1 LRRQRAGRLG
11 DRGDRGRSRGE
22 RRRPPRCRR
31 PGPRLG
37 LAGLR
42 PPGRRRAGGP
52 RCQPEP
58 ARHRGRDRSAVA
70 DLAAQLDVGQGRAGR
85 ARRRHEVNKALFTS
99 LGGRPMLWAADQGG
113 AGHGMIALRG
123 RPVRRWGAVAA
134 LAAVVTAA
142 AGCSSHLSTAE
153 LEASNRSA
161 ALEIVRSA
169 RPGTPDGGAVG
180 PAGAGA
186 TAESGG
192 AAPAS
197 PGGSAAV
204 PEGPAAGGSS
214 GTGAAVALRAG
225 GTTAP
230 VTGAAGSGGAGAGP
244 AGRATSGA
252 RNGAGPNGGGP
263 NGAGANGA
271 GANGAGPN
279 GGGANGA
286 GPGGTAGALPGGGV
300 AGAAPREVVL
310 VSVGTGSGPIGANVA
325 SIPVAVRAWA
335 ATVNG
340 RGGLAGHPVRVV
352 FGDDGGDP
360 GKALSLARRMVE
372 EDKIVA
378 FTGLYGPTTIRPV
391 ISYATDRGVP
401 IVGGPS
407 ADPDEDSSPIVYN
420 PQAG

>member
-1 LRRQRAGRLG
+1 
-11 DRGDRGRSRGE
+11 
-22 RRRPPRCRR
+22 
-31 PGPRLG
+31 
-37 LAGLR
+37 
-42 PPGRRRAGGP
+42 
-52 RCQPEP
+52 
-58 ARHRGRDRSAVA
+58 
-70 DLAAQLDVGQGRAGR
+70 
-85 ARRRHEVNKALFTS
+85 
-99 LGGRPMLWAADQGG
+99 
-113 AGHGMIALRG
+113 
-123 RPVRRWGAVAA
+123 AVAA

-186 TAESGG
+186 SAEAGG

-230 VTGAAGSGGAGAGP
+230 VTGAAGSGGA
-244 AGRATSGA
+244 
-252 RNGAGPNGGGP
+252 GAGPNGGGP

-310 VSVGTGSGPIGANVA
+310 GSVGTGSGPIGANVA

-378 FTGLYGPTTIRPV
+378 FTGLYGPTTISPV
-391 ISYATDRGVP
+391 ISYAAERGVP

-407 ADPDEDSSPIVYN
+407 ASPDEDSSPIVYN
-420 PQAG
+420 PQAADRAAGQAIVSTVAAQTSIKKVSIFYCREVQSCSV